1 MDQAVMWVEQ
11 DNKLK
16 RSFEFEDFREA
27 FAFMSRV
34 AEVAEQMNHH
44 PWWSNVYNK
53 VDIELSTH
61 DAGNTITEKDQQ
73 LAEAIDTIYDDFDDL

>member
-1 MDQAVMWVEQ
+1 MWDEV

-16 RSFEFEDFREA
+16 RSYEFEDFREA
-27 FAFMSRV
+27 FAFMTRV
-34 AEVAEQMNHH
+34 ADVAEQMNHH

-53 VDIELSTH
+53 VEFELTTH
-61 DAGNTITEKDQQ
+61 DAGDTVTEKDKQ

>member
-1 MDQAVMWVEQ
+1 MWIEQ

-27 FAFMSRV
+27 FAFMTRV

-61 DAGNTITEKDQQ
+61 DAGNIITEKDQQ

>member
-1 MDQAVMWVEQ
+1 MKQTAMWDEV

-16 RSFEFEDFREA
+16 RSYEFEDFREA
-27 FAFMSRV
+27 FAFMTRV
-34 AEVAEQMNHH
+34 ADVAEQMNHH

-53 VDIELSTH
+53 VEFELTTH
-61 DAGNTITEKDQQ
+61 DAGDTVTEKDKQ